1 MFSLCVCLKS
11 RILGHIHLLKMLNF
25 GSFPTTEHTGF
36 WIIFIFYVSYAIQV
50 QLTPLT
56 TRWAPPGRLWYKNS
70 WELLE
75 HFWKMI
81 VCLDIVNIFIFGLMC
96 QLFQFEQ
103 GDYDLQSELETY
115 VGTLRV
121 HMLRVSSTIAAS
133 TAEVTRYIC
142 PPISARDS
150 GHDGVYT
157 WSLTKSETFHYVCR
171 FFHFYSCA
179 GALNVAVRKYLNA
192 LNSKEKHNTF
202 VYSFPK

>member
-1 MFSLCVCLKS
+1 MQILAILRSRLKRRRVFRAEVHASCLHVKLEMFSLCVCLKS
-11 RILGHIHLLKMLNF
+11 WILGHIHLLNMLNF

-56 TRWAPPGRLWYKNS
+56 TRWAPPGWMWCRNS

-81 VCLDIVNIFIFGLMC
+81 ACLDIVSIFIFGLMY

-121 HMLRVSSTIAAS
+121 HMLRVSSLRATGTIAAS
-133 TAEVTRYIC
+133 TAEVTCYIC
-142 PPISARDS
+142 PP
-150 GHDGVYT
+150 
-157 WSLTKSETFHYVCR
+157 
-171 FFHFYSCA
+171 HFC
-179 GALNVAVRKYLNA
+179 
-192 LNSKEKHNTF
+192 
-202 VYSFPK
+202 